1 MSPIV
6 NHCQLQRHDP
16 QSCITAAF
24 VLMIFGQVLDL
35 WGVCS
40 GPFLGLDLADN
51 VECCLASAVLKWLPR
66 RERIQ
71 RI

>member
-16 QSCITAAF
+16 QSSITAAF
-24 VLMIFGQVLDL
+24 VLMIFGQVLEL

-51 VECCLASAVLKWLPR
+51 V
-66 RERIQ
+66 
-71 RI
+71 